1 VLIAQRFR
9 EWSILLGEGTTMH
22 RPSPILPANKNLFFY
37 LSLLEKQKMTLFF
50 VCETKVKKILTLLL
64 FFYPLRKGFSIINK
78 KQKTK
83 KAD

>member
-1 VLIAQRFR
+1 
-9 EWSILLGEGTTMH
+9 MH
-22 RPSPILPANKNLFFY
+22 RPSSILPANKNLFFD

-64 FFYPLRKGFSIINK
+64 FFYPLRKGFSIKIK